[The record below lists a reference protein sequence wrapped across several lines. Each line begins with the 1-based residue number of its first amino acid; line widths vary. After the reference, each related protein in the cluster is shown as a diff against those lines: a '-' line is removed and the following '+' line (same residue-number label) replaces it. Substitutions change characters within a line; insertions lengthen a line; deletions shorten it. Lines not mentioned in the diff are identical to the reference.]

1 MLRRRD
7 DGMLYRRPAELP
19 KVSRSRHQELKSTSL
34 THGGPQ
40 AEQESEGDTGTVKEM
55 KGDEDED

>member
-1 MLRRRD
+1 
-7 DGMLYRRPAELP
+7 MLYRRPAELP

-55 KGDEDED
+55 KGDEDEDED